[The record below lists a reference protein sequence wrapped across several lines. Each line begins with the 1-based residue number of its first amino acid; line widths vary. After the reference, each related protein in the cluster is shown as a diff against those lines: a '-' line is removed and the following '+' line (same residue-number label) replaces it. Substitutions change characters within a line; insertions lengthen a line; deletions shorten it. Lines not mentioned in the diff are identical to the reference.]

1 MAYVG
6 ASAATTAAI
15 AAQIATASALALPA
29 PLIKV
34 TPDTFLELVAD
45 LFTIV
50 HGKDGSHHVYLGRYQ
65 DQFVIYTRTPTPLK
79 VPVEL
84 EAIKITKT
92 IRL

>member
-6 ASAATTAAI
+6 ASVATTAAI
-15 AAQIATASALALPA
+15 AAQIAAASALSLPS

-34 TPDTFLELVAD
+34 DPDTFLELVAD

-50 HGKDGSHHVYLGRYQ
+50 YGRDGSHHVYLGRYQ
-65 DQFVIYTRTPTPLK
+65 DQFVIYTRTPTPLL
-79 VPVEL
+79 VPVEI